1 MDWPCRSSDL
11 APRAGR
17 PTTAVRTGHA
27 APVSSGL
34 KAAEQQNADDDSRRS
49 CDLKPAQLLPEQDVG
64 GQCGQRRKGRR
75 EDRRH
80 GDSVAGGGAE
90 QQKRG
95 GTYAAPPHHERSVAA
110 WVKTLPR
117 GGG

>member
-17 PTTAVRTGHA
+17 PTTAVRTGRA

-80 GDSVAGGGAE
+80 GDSVAGGGGEKGEA
-90 QQKRG
+90 G
-95 GTYAAPPHHERSVAA
+95 DLANPPPPNEGAGR
-110 WVKTLPR
+110 PR
-117 GGG
+117 EG